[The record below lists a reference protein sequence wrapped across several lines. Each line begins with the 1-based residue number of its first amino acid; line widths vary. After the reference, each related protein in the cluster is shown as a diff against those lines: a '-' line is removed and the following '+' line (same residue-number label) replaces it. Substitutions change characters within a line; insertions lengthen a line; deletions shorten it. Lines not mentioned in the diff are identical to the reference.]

1 VFSTT
6 KTFATE
12 WAENLQQNIAFI
24 LAVKKLRK
32 QNVDVKHHI
41 IRVHIIAKYGSSGV
55 QVRRFGDFDHF

>member
-41 IRVHIIAKYGSSGV
+41 IRVHIIAKYVRVIWCSG
-55 QVRRFGDFDHF
+55 